1 MNARVHPLVAL
12 FMAVVAVPLLAQQGN
27 PPTTGPA
34 ADHVSQP
41 VASMSAASEQAEPVH
56 VLGTIVTI
64 AADRLDLKVEKA
76 VEPSTGSAAALV
88 GQTVTFLLDAKTEKP
103 AELKANDR
111 VDLYF
116 TEANGERHAV
126 RIVVAAEGSD
136 SSNGAA
142 EAPAA
147 GAPPNPGTPA
157 SDQPA
162 AEAATSPRRVEAA
175 HVIGSI
181 VTITSDRLDLKVEK
195 AGEPS
200 TESVAGLVGQTVT
213 FMVDAKTD
221 KPADLKAGDR
231 VDLYFTEAN
240 GERHADRIVI
250 AAAGNESSNGA
261 AAAPA
266 AVAPPNPGTPAA
278 GQPAANQPAANQPAG
293 STAASSSAVTTNP
306 PAENAPLNATAQP
319 ANHKAVTTRRHEKPA
334 VAAPQPVAAP
344 VLPNPATN
352 VVASPPAVSA
362 AQTSPAPSEPTG
374 SVDVAQSGG
383 QPQADTPPPA
393 ATRVQSIDPLRFI
406 ALGGAA
412 GLVALVMLYFTLR
425 ARHLDLGIGSETL
438 GLGSGK
444 GGVG

>member
-1 MNARVHPLVAL
+1 MNARVNPLVAL
-12 FMAVVAVPLLAQQGN
+12 FMAFVAVPLLAQQGN
-27 PPTTGPA
+27 PPTTAPTGVDQA
-34 ADHVSQP
+34 AQTAAQ
-41 VASMSAASEQAEPVH
+41 ASASPERAEPVH

-88 GQTVTFLLDAKTEKP
+88 GQTVTFLLDAKTEMP
-103 AELKANDR
+103 AKLEANDR

-126 RIVVAAEGSD
+126 RIVAAAQGSD
-136 SSNGAA
+136 SSNGAP

-181 VTITSDRLDLKVEK
+181 VTIASDRLDLKVEK

-200 TESVAGLVGQTVT
+200 TESVAGLIGQTVT
-213 FMVDAKTD
+213 FVVDAKTD

-240 GERHADRIVI
+240 GERHADRIAI
-250 AAAGNESSNGA
+250 AAAGSASSNGA
-261 AAAPA
+261 AEAPA

-278 GQPAANQPAANQPAG
+278 GQPAANQPAGAA
-293 STAASSSAVTTNP
+293 AASSSAVTTNP

-319 ANHKAVTTRRHEKPA
+319 ANHKAVTTKRHEKPV
-334 VAAPQPVAAP
+334 VAAPQPVVAP
-344 VLPNPATN
+344 VLPNPATT
-352 VVASPPAVSA
+352 VVASPPAVGA
-362 AQTSPAPSEPTG
+362 AQTSPAPSEPAG
-374 SVDVAQSGG
+374 SVDVAQSAG

-393 ATRVQSIDPLRFI
+393 STRVQSDDPLRFI
-406 ALGGAA
+406 ALGGAV

-425 ARHLDLGIGSETL
+425 ARHLDLGIGSEAL

>member
-1 MNARVHPLVAL
+1 MNARVNPLVAFL
-12 FMAVVAVPLLAQQGN
+12 MAVVAVPLFAQQGN
-27 PPTTGPA
+27 PPTTAPTGVGQA
-34 ADHVSQP
+34 AQTATQ
-41 VASMSAASEQAEPVH
+41 ASASPETAEPAH

-88 GQTVTFLLDAKTEKP
+88 GQTVTFLLDAKTEMP
-103 AELKANDR
+103 AALEAKDR

-116 TEANGERHAV
+116 TETNGERHAV
-126 RIVVAAEGSD
+126 RIVVAAAASD

-142 EAPAA
+142 DAPAA
-147 GAPPNPGTPA
+147 VPPPNTGTPA

-162 AEAATSPRRVEAA
+162 AESAASPRKVEAA

-181 VTITSDRLDLKVEK
+181 VTITADRLDLKVEK

-200 TESVAGLVGQTVT
+200 TESVAGLVGQTLT
-213 FMVDAKTD
+213 FKVDDKTE

-240 GERHADRIVI
+240 GERHADRIAL
-250 AAAGNESSNGA
+250 AAAGSDSSNGA
-261 AAAPA
+261 AGATATG
-266 AVAPPNPGTPAA
+266 APPNPGTRAA
-278 GQPAANQPAANQPAG
+278 SQPAG
-293 STAASSSAVTTNP
+293 SAVATSAVTANQ

-319 ANHKAVTTRRHEKPA
+319 AKHKAAAAKRQEKPV
-334 VAAPQPVAAP
+334 VAAPEPAAAP

-352 VVASPPAVSA
+352 VVASPPPVSG
-362 AQTSPAPSEPTG
+362 AQTSPAPSEPAG
-374 SVDVAQSGG
+374 SVDATQSAG
-383 QPQADTPPPA
+383 QPQADTAPPVT
-393 ATRVQSIDPLRFI
+393 TRAQSDDPLRFI